1 MADKE
6 PKGKGIARI
15 AKIAREGDTEG
26 HIAKIARAD
35 EDPKGQGIA
44 RIAKI
49 AREGEDTEG
58 HIARIARADEGS
70 SKGIARIAREG
81 EGDDTEGHI
90 ARIAKIAKVDPPTLD
105 Q

>member
-26 HIAKIARAD
+26 HIAKIAKAD

-44 RIAKI
+44 RDRK
-49 AREGEDTEG
+49 DC
-58 HIARIARADEGS
+58 
-70 SKGIARIAREG
+70 
-81 EGDDTEGHI
+81 
-90 ARIAKIAKVDPPTLD
+90 P
-105 Q
+105 

>member
-1 MADKE
+1 MSDKE

-26 HIAKIARAD
+26 HIAKIAKAD

-58 HIARIARADEGS
+58 HIAKIA
-70 SKGIARIAREG
+70 KIAREG
-81 EGDDTEGHI
+81 ET
-90 ARIAKIAKVDPPTLD
+90 TSNL
-105 Q
+105 